1 MLGDRYRLDEFVAS
15 GGMGQVFRATDK
27 TLNRTVAVKVLLP
40 GLTSDAEFGSRFR
53 AEARIM
59 ASIGHKGVVGVYDYG
74 ETPEGT
80 MFLVMAF
87 VEGRPLGERIT
98 REGGLSAAE
107 TMAIVAQA
115 ADALHAAHSNG
126 IIHRDVKPNN
136 LLVGDNGAVTLVD
149 FGVARSSNVTSVTKV
164 NAVIGTALYMSP
176 EQASGKPI
184 APSTDIYALGAVA
197 YHCLTGGPPF
207 TGNSPLEIA
216 IKHLQ
221 DDPAPLPQDLPGSV
235 RALVERAM
243 EKDPADRFAT
253 AAALADA
260 ARTAAQDQTLPDQRP
275 GVAAVSIG
283 TSGALRVLVEQPV
296 TDPQGRVFC
305 YELSDERWVVGGA
318 INNGG
323 VVLDW
328 VADALAPDLGEHSQA
343 ELLDLAGQ
351 VPAGSEG
358 LVMLPYLLS
367 ERAPHWSAVPRGA
380 YVGLMRHHGRGHLV
394 RAAVEGVCQQLAVV
408 LGSVRDA
415 GNEIREVRATG
426 GFARSELWRQMLTDA
441 LGTDVGF
448 PQSRE
453 GSAFGAALLGM
464 QALGLVESIEVAA
477 ELVQIDEVCHPGPDA
492 DAYARQRP
500 VFAALYDAL
509 EPAFRA
515 LGESGQGD

>member
-74 ETPEGT
+74 ESPEGT

-98 REGGLSAAE
+98 REGGLSATE
-107 TMAIVAQA
+107 TMDIVAQA

-221 DDPAPLPQDLPGSV
+221 DDPPPLPAGLPGNV

-243 EKDPADRFAT
+243 QKDPADRFST
-253 AAALADA
+253 AAALAAA
-260 ARTAAQDQTLPDQRP
+260 ARAAQDNTLQDQEP
-275 GVAAVSIG
+275 GVV
-283 TSGALRVLVEQPV
+283 PV
-296 TDPQGRVFC
+296 TPRRSATVPASRTTMSAPGPGAGPVRPA
-305 YELSDERWVVGGA
+305 WIPVVIGLA
-318 INNGG
+318 LLVMAGG
-323 VVLDW
+323 VVLAVLALTRENDKPDTPGSPGVSQSPV
-328 VADALAPDLGEHSQA
+328 VATSGPVPGGGTATRTTAAPTASASASASPSTAPTTAAPPPVTSAPPPPTTTPPA
-343 ELLDLAGQ
+343 EPTTGTTTPPVDTS
-351 VPAGSEG
+351 VPA
-358 LVMLPYLLS
+358 
-367 ERAPHWSAVPRGA
+367 A
-380 YVGLMRHHGRGHLV
+380 
-394 RAAVEGVCQQLAVV
+394 
-408 LGSVRDA
+408 
-415 GNEIREVRATG
+415 
-426 GFARSELWRQMLTDA
+426 
-441 LGTDVGF
+441 
-448 PQSRE
+448 
-453 GSAFGAALLGM
+453 
-464 QALGLVESIEVAA
+464 
-477 ELVQIDEVCHPGPDA
+477 
-492 DAYARQRP
+492 
-500 VFAALYDAL
+500 
-509 EPAFRA
+509 
-515 LGESGQGD
+515 